1 LNKNLTAV
9 TTLYKAE
16 RYLPEFLNNLLCIEN
31 RDDIHFLLMLNDAN
45 QDEVNIVNSFV
56 DMNPGVIE
64 ACYSDKV
71 ESIAKS
77 LNKGFSLAKTP
88 LIAYADVDDTKL
100 PNAYLR
106 MMKTLER
113 AEVTYGD
120 YIVVKKQGEVDGM
133 LITSPGF
140 DLPCGLSKPIFGPT
154 HCFRR
159 DVLTKVGYWD
169 EQLKSGADFDWQIR
183 ASHSCKIEK
192 TLGPITYYTRDGSI
206 SASQTKWY
214 EIDALKISLRYGL
227 YNKLPQF
234 QHRLPEIIGFDAS
247 KLFFNGQMHA
257 LEDYWINYQEYLL
270 NCGHNIGRGVGI
282 KQALR
287 YLAAAIQD
295 HIRYSLD
302 AHLEK

>member
-1 LNKNLTAV
+1 LNKNLTVV
-9 TTLYKAE
+9 TTVYKGE
-16 RYLPEFLNNLLCIEN
+16 KYLPKFLNNLLSIEN
-31 RDDIHFLLMLNDAN
+31 RGEINFLLMLNDAN

-64 ACYSDKV
+64 TYYSDKV

-77 LNKGFSLAKTP
+77 LNRGFSMAKTP

-100 PNAYLR
+100 SNAYLR

-120 YIVVKKQGEVDGM
+120 YIVVKKQGAVDGM

-140 DLPCGLSKPIFGPT
+140 DLPSGLSRPIFGPT

-159 DVLTKVGYWD
+159 DVLAKVGYWD

-227 YNKLPQF
+227 YNQLPQF
-234 QHRLPEIIGFDAS
+234 QHRLPEIVEFEAS
-247 KLFFNGQMHA
+247 KLLFNGQKHA
-257 LEDYWINYQEYLL
+257 LENYWINYQEYLL
-270 NCGHNIGRGVGI
+270 GSANKIGHGVGV
-282 KQALR
+282 KRALK
-287 YLAAAIQD
+287 YLAIALQE
-295 HIRYSLD
+295 RVRSSFGP
-302 AHLEK
+302 KS